1 MQFEESFMS
10 SILLHEVKGKSEIL
24 TFNSPDK
31 LNVLSEEM
39 LKELSAALTKCAINQ
54 STHVVILRS
63 TGKAFCAG
71 HDLKQMQ
78 KGRTHQDKGLKYF
91 NTLFDQCSKVMLQ
104 IKNLPK
110 PVIAEV
116 QGVATAAGCQ
126 LVATCDIAVASEV
139 ARFGVNGVNIGLF
152 CSTPMVALSR
162 NIGRKKTFEMLVTGD
177 FMTASEAR
185 EAGLVNYV
193 TDEERLSSKTD
204 EIAKKISDKF
214 KRVVKIGKKAF
225 YNQAEMSL
233 QDAYDYTATIMAE
246 NMILDETVE
255 GISAFID
262 KRTPN
267 WKE

>member
-1 MQFEESFMS
+1 MS

-24 TFNSPDK
+24 TFNNPEK
-31 LNVLSEEM
+31 LNILSEEM
-39 LKELSAALTKCAINQ
+39 LEQLSAALLKSSSNP

-71 HDLKQMQ
+71 HDLKEMQ
-78 KGRTHQDKGLKYF
+78 EARANNDGGLDYF
-91 NTLFDQCSKVMLQ
+91 KSLFKKCSNIMMQ

-126 LVATCDIAVASEV
+126 LVATCDIAVASDT

-177 FMTASEAR
+177 FIDAMEAK
-185 EAGLVNYV
+185 EAGLVNHIASI
-193 TDEERLSSKTD
+193 EMLSNKTD
-204 EIAKKISDKF
+204 EIAAKICEKF

-225 YNQAEMSL
+225 YHQAELNL
-233 QDAYDYTATIMAE
+233 QEAYEYTANVMAE
-246 NMILDETVE
+246 NMVLGETIE

-262 KRTPN
+262 KRAHEWTD
-267 WKE
+267 